1 MVIVKMTTWRSAPCF
16 SSFYASFSPSYYS
29 HCSSSLVR
37 QWWRRPS
44 TVEMACCDGAMRFF
58 TTSSCRARRA
68 RCVIS
73 SVFSPTIIQ
82 DAGATVVSLGGA
94 YSLVRIFDVLTDQN
108 VIDQVRFFLR
118 YHHHLRF
125 VTNYNKIRQE
135 I

>member
-1 MVIVKMTTWRSAPCF
+1 MKMTTWRSAPCF

-44 TVEMACCDGAMRFF
+44 TVEIACCDGAMRFF